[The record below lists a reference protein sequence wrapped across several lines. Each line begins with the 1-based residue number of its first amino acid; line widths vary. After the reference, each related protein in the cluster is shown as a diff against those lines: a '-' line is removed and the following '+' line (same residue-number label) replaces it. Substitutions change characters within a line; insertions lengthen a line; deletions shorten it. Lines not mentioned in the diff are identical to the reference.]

1 MNKGLSDALQTN
13 FPNLNPVLRPI
24 IDNCEIQDINWI
36 IGFFE
41 GESCFFVDV
50 FKSKTHKI
58 GYQVKLKFQIS
69 QHSRDI
75 QLMNNIK
82 KYLGSGTL
90 IINNNKS
97 AIDLVIYKFSDIKS
111 IIVPLF
117 NNHPLIGNKK
127 FDFLDFCKVV
137 SLVNNKEHLTLKG
150 LESIKQIKSGMNTLR
165 SL

>member
-1 MNKGLSDALQTN
+1 
-13 FPNLNPVLRPI
+13 
-24 IDNCEIQDINWI
+24 
-36 IGFFE
+36 
-41 GESCFFVDV
+41 VDV
-50 FKSKTHKI
+50 FKSKTHKR

-82 KYLGSGTL
+82 IYLGSGTL

-117 NNHPLIGNKK
+117 NKHPLIGNKK
-127 FDFLDFCKVV
+127 FDYLDFCKVV

>member
-1 MNKGLSDALQTN
+1 VRENH
-13 FPNLNPVLRPI
+13 V
-24 IDNCEIQDINWI
+24 
-36 IGFFE
+36 
-41 GESCFFVDV
+41 FFVDV

-58 GYQVKLKFQIS
+58 GYQVKLKFKIS
-69 QHSRDI
+69 QHHKDI

-90 IINNNKS
+90 FINNNKS
-97 AIDLVIYKFSDIKS
+97 SIDLVIYKLSDIKS
-111 IIVPLF
+111 IILPLF

-127 FDFLDFCKVV
+127 FDFLDFCKIV

-150 LESIKQIKSGMNTLR
+150 LESIKQIKSGMNKFR